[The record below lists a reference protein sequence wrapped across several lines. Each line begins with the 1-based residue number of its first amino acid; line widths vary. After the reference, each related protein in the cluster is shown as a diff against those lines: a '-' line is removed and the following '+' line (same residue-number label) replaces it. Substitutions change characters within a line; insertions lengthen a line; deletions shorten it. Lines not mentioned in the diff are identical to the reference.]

1 MPMNFIPQVPTADTV
16 VPCNGLGM
24 GFTLFRIEMLKDKR
38 FEYGHWFKTKGG
50 HPEWKWNENAEKPTV
65 SPSILVPIEGQRCH
79 SYIRNGF
86 IDFLNDCDHELR
98 GKSVALPDISTW

>member
-1 MPMNFIPQVPTADTV
+1 MPVVAYRSDDSQVDRWVFFCPG
-16 VPCNGLGM
+16 C
-24 GFTLFRIEMLKDKR
+24 KC
-38 FEYGHWFKTKGG
+38 GHWFKTKGG

-65 SPSILVPIEGQRCH
+65 SPSILVPIEGKRCH